1 MKKRN
6 LCSRVL
12 ALAALMLF
20 CNLSVSLAQTTMT
33 ERVVVGKGEKKSL
46 VEGATYTC
54 PTVTAEN
61 GGAVSVEEG
70 GTLTGTDVTFDGNHA
85 SHLKASGC
93 GGGGCAIFCKGTV
106 VLNGETVFKNNS
118 RVGSEF
124 GLDCYGGAC
133 YVVGVDANITFGGA
147 VTFDGNEN
155 FSGGAFSCGNMG
167 SVIFNDVVNF
177 IKNKCSGGGSTT
189 GGAFYNGTG
198 CVVTFKKAATFSCDT
213 VYSTVN
219 KGRGGAIF
227 NCGTITFEDNV
238 TFNGNCTD
246 NGGAIFNKCCDL
258 PYTCTIN
265 LCGVVTLG
273 TSSDTWVNK
282 GDEGKPVVVNWN
294 LTKAVPDE
302 SGTCSSVGIVN
313 FERYNNVDNVQQK
326 ITVKAEQPNGDYVIA
341 SGDLSDVESK
351 DSFIIT
357 GVAGRKD
364 VNIKIGNQ
372 PARYGLQEYSLKID
386 GKKLVLTIDEA
397 SFDVKV
403 GTDGYATFY
412 TDVNLKV
419 PEETRV
425 FSYTYE
431 SSIKTLIGTEVEPG
445 SILPANQGYVLKGE
459 AKTYKLKMTNKEAS
473 PIESVLSGTTEG
485 GPTAPGQ
492 IYVLGTLKEVTTF
505 YKYDGTTFP
514 AGKAYFEF
522 PNSETIAVEDNP
534 GWIWIKD

>member
-6 LCSRVL
+6 LCSRVS

-20 CNLSVSLAQTTMT
+20 CNLSVALAQTTMT
-33 ERVVVGKGEKKSL
+33 ERVVVGKDEKQSL

-54 PTVTAEN
+54 PALSGDF
-61 GGAVSVEEG
+61 GGAVSVATG
-70 GTLTGTDVTFDGNHA
+70 GTLTGTDVTFSQNRA
-85 SHLKASGC
+85 W
-93 GGGGCAIFCKGTV
+93 I
-106 VLNGETVFKNNS
+106 
-118 RVGSEF
+118 
-124 GLDCYGGAC
+124 GGAINN
-133 YVVGVDANITFGGA
+133 NIKGIIVFEGIATF
-147 VTFDGNEN
+147 EN
-155 FSGGAFSCGNMG
+155 NKSTVENGPSGGA
-167 SVIFNDVVNF
+167 IFNLGE
-177 IKNKCSGGGSTT
+177 I
-189 GGAFYNGTG
+189 
-198 CVVTFKKAATFSCDT
+198 TFKKSVTFSCDT
-213 VYSTVN
+213 ASNNTS
-219 KGRGGAIF
+219 GMGGAIY
-227 NCGTITFEDNV
+227 NAGVITFEDNV
-238 TFNGNCTD
+238 VFNGNKAD
-246 NGGAIFNKCCDL
+246 DGEKGVGGAIYNHSSSGKGI
-258 PYTCTIN
+258 IN
-265 LCGVVTLG
+265 LGGIVTLG
-273 TSSDTWVNK
+273 TSSDIWVNQ
-282 GDEGKPVVVNWN
+282 GFTNPAVVNWN

-313 FERYNNVDNVQQK
+313 FERYYNSGYVQQK

-341 SGDLSDVESK
+341 SGDLTDVGNK

-357 GVAGRKD
+357 GVDGRGD
-364 VNIKIGNQ
+364 VTIEINGSKSV
-372 PARYGLQEYSLKID
+372 RYGLQEYSLKSV
-386 GKKLVLTIDEA
+386 GEELVLTIDEA
-397 SFDVKV
+397 SYDVVV

-412 TDVNLKV
+412 SDVNLKV

>member
-6 LCSRVL
+6 LCSRVS

-20 CNLSVSLAQTTMT
+20 CNLSVALAQTTIT
-33 ERVVVGKGEKKSL
+33 KRVLVGKDEKQSL

-70 GTLTGTDVTFDGNHA
+70 GTLTGTDVTFSQNT
-85 SHLKASGC
+85 
-93 GGGGCAIFCKGTV
+93 AIM
-106 VLNGETVFKNNS
+106 
-118 RVGSEF
+118 
-124 GLDCYGGAC
+124 GGAI
-133 YVVGVDANITFGGA
+133 YNDYGTIVFEGIATFENNKSTSVGGPVGGA
-147 VTFDGNEN
+147 IDNIGE
-155 FSGGAFSCGNMG
+155 
-167 SVIFNDVVNF
+167 I
-177 IKNKCSGGGSTT
+177 
-189 GGAFYNGTG
+189 
-198 CVVTFKKAATFSCDT
+198 TFKKSVTFSRDT
-213 VYSTVN
+213 ASN
-219 KGRGGAIF
+219 NESGIGGAIC
-227 NCGTITFEDNV
+227 NLGVITFDDNV
-238 TFNGNCTD
+238 VFD
-246 NGGAIFNKCCDL
+246 NNKADDDDDKCAGGAIYNDSSLEKGI
-258 PYTCTIN
+258 IN
-265 LCGVVTLG
+265 LGGVVTLG
-273 TSSDTWVNK
+273 TSSDIWVNQ
-282 GDEGKPVVVNWN
+282 GFTNPAVVNWN

-313 FERYNNVDNVQQK
+313 FERYYNSGYVQQK

-341 SGDLSDVESK
+341 SGDLTDVGNK

-357 GVAGRKD
+357 GVDGRGD
-364 VNIKIGNQ
+364 VTIEINGSKSV
-372 PARYGLQEYSLKID
+372 RYGLQDYSLKSV
-386 GKKLVLTIDEA
+386 GEELVLTIDEA
-397 SFDVKV
+397 SYDVVV
-403 GTDGYATFY
+403 GADGYATFY

-431 SSIKTLIGTEVEPG
+431 SSINTLIGTEVEPG

-473 PIESVLSGTTEG
+473 PIESVLSGTTEE

-505 YKYDGTTFP
+505 YKYNGTMFP

>member
-6 LCSRVL
+6 LCSRVS

-20 CNLSVSLAQTTMT
+20 CNLSVALAQTTIT
-33 ERVVVGKGEKKSL
+33 ERVVVDKGEKKSL
-46 VEGATYTC
+46 SEGATYTC
-54 PTVTAEN
+54 PALSGDF

-70 GTLTGTDVTFDGNHA
+70 GTLTGTDVTFSQNRA
-85 SHLKASGC
+85 LI
-93 GGGGCAIFCKGTV
+93 GGAIDNNKGTI
-106 VLNGETVFKNNS
+106 VFEGIATFENNKS
-118 RVGSEF
+118 TSENTP
-124 GLDCYGGAC
+124 LGGA
-133 YVVGVDANITFGGA
+133 I
-147 VTFDGNEN
+147 
-155 FSGGAFSCGNMG
+155 
-167 SVIFNDVVNF
+167 
-177 IKNKCSGGGSTT
+177 
-189 GGAFYNGTG
+189 YNLGEI
-198 CVVTFKKAATFSCDT
+198 TFKKSVTFSCDT
-213 VYSTVN
+213 ASN
-219 KGRGGAIF
+219 NAFGLGGAI
-227 NCGTITFEDNV
+227 NNAGVITFEDNV
-238 TFNGNCTD
+238 VFDGNKAD
-246 NGGAIFNKCCDL
+246 DGDKGAGGAIYNNSSSGNCI
-258 PYTCTIN
+258 IN
-265 LCGVVTLG
+265 LGGIVTLG
-273 TSSDTWVNK
+273 TSSDIWVN
-282 GDEGKPVVVNWN
+282 EGFVKPVVVNWD

-313 FERYNNVDNVQQK
+313 FERYENVDNVQQK

-341 SGDLSDVESK
+341 SGDLTDVKNK

-357 GVAGRKD
+357 GVDGRKD
-364 VNIKIGNQ
+364 MTIKINDQ
-372 PARYGLQEYSLKID
+372 SVIYGLQEYSLKSD
-386 GKKLVLTIDEA
+386 GKRLVLTIDDA
-397 SFDVKV
+397 SYDVTV
-403 GTDGYATFY
+403 GPDGYATFY

-485 GPTAPGQ
+485 GQTVSGQ

-505 YKYDGTTFP
+505 YKYNGTTFP